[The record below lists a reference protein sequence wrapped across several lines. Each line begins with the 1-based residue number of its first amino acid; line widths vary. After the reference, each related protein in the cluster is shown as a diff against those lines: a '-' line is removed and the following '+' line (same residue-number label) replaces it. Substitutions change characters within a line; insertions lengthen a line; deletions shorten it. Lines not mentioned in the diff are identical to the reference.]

1 MEADIVKGM
10 VPLYPYLSYW
20 EKVHHLSNLLRIP
33 WLLVPKDAQ
42 TNLGKKPDI
51 D

>member
-1 MEADIVKGM
+1 MEADIVKGV

-33 WLLVPKDAQ
+33 WLLVRKDAQ
-42 TNLGKKPDI
+42 TSGGKKSLT
-51 D
+51 